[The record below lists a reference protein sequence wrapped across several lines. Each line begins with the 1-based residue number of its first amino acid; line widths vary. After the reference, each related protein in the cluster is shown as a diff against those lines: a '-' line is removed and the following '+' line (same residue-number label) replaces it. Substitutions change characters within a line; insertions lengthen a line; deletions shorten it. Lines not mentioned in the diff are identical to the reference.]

1 MLLFRDRTGLGAVS
15 RRIIGVERPRDP
27 RHPSRRRYRRSET
40 PSGPTPI
47 ATFQNNSMEQSG
59 YEVGGLLRIRRELVD
74 LVSGDQVTRR

>member
-1 MLLFRDRTGLGAVS
+1 MLFGIALAWAQFPDASSAWNDPATLAN
-15 RRIIGVERPRDP
+15 RRAAAIDAAKRLLAP
-27 RHPSRRRYRRSET
+27 
-40 PSGPTPI
+40 PI